1 MFERFNEGAIETIR
15 LAQEEAAALGHNRV
29 GTEAI
34 LLGLMA
40 QEEGIAAQAL
50 TEEGVTLDDLRSA
63 VEKEIGRG
71 NEKATDE
78 MPFDSRAKR
87 VLELSWDS
95 ARRFRNDHI
104 GTEHLIL
111 GLLRVGDGVAC
122 KTLRNLK
129 VDLARLQQW
138 VQDEINPPDGV
149 V

>member
-15 LAQEEAAALGHNRV
+15 LAQQEAAALGHNRV

-50 TEEGVTLDDLRSA
+50 TEEGVTLEALRTA

-71 NEKATDE
+71 REQATDE

-129 VDLARLQQW
+129 VDMARLQQW

>member
-71 NEKATDE
+71 NEKASDE

>member
-15 LAQEEAAALGHNRV
+15 LAQQEAAALGHNRV
-29 GTEAI
+29 GTEAL

-50 TEEGVTLDDLRSA
+50 TEEGVTLDTLRSA

-71 NEKATDE
+71 SEKATDE

-87 VLELSWDS
+87 VFELSWDS

-111 GLLRVGDGVAC
+111 GLFRVGDGVAC

-129 VDLARLQQW
+129 VDMARLQQW

>member
-1 MFERFNEGAIETIR
+1 MFERFTEGAVETIK
-15 LAQEEAAALGHNRV
+15 LAQDEAANLGHNRV

-34 LLGLMA
+34 LLGLLA
-40 QEEGIAAQAL
+40 QSEGIAALAL
-50 TEEGVTLDDLRSA
+50 TDEGVTLEALRSA

-71 NEKATDE
+71 SAVKGAE

-95 ARRFRNDHI
+95 ARRFRHDYI

-122 KTLRNLK
+122 KVLRNLK
-129 VDLARLQQW
+129 VDLAGLQQR

-149 V
+149 D

>member
-71 NEKATDE
+71 NEKASDE

-138 VQDEINPPDGV
+138 VQDEINPPDGAI
-149 V
+149 

>member
-71 NEKATDE
+71 SEEATDE

>member
-71 NEKATDE
+71 SEKATDE

-111 GLLRVGDGVAC
+111 RLLRVGDGVAC

>member
-129 VDLARLQQW
+129 VDLGRLQQW

>member
-15 LAQEEAAALGHNRV
+15 LAQQEAAALGHNRV

-50 TEEGVTLDDLRSA
+50 TEEGVTLEALRSA

-71 NEKATDE
+71 REKATDE

-129 VDLARLQQW
+129 VDMARLQQW